1 MLNFSAPIADNSTI
15 VTTNISDR
23 GFLSNNRVNP
33 DIAFDM

>member
-1 MLNFSAPIADNSTI
+1 MLNFSAPIADNITI